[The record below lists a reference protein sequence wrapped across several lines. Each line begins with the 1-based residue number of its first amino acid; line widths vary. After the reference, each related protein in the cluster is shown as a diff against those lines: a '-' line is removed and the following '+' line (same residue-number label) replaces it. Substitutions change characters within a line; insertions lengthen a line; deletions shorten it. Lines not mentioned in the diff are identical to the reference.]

1 MEIVNLVQ
9 GTPEWHAHR
18 AAHRNASDAPAMMG
32 VSPYKTR
39 SELVREYATGLRAEV
54 GAAQQRVFDNGHRYE
69 RLAQPLTEKIIGE
82 QLAPLVGTNGKYS
95 ASFDGLSFLEDIA
108 SEHKSLNDVL
118 RAAMFD
124 GCTGTDLP
132 EVYQIQMEHQCL
144 VAETVERVLFMAS
157 KWADDGTLIE
167 ERHCW
172 YTPNLALRARIVA
185 GWDQFEADVAAYV
198 PDAAPTALPV
208 VAAPVTALPAVSVQV
223 SGAIAVTDNF
233 KVFEEAVRDFI
244 DNKLIRNPETDQDFA
259 NLDSQIKAMKNAEA
273 ALDAAEVHML
283 SQVLAIDERKR
294 TKEML
299 HKLVRDNRLMA
310 EKLLASEKERRRGE
324 IVADGVKALREHI
337 EALDQRF
344 RPTFSRVGVS
354 YMPTIAA
361 DFGAAIKGKKN
372 LDNMREAVEQTLTNA
387 KIEANQ
393 IADRIQINLQV
404 LRERADLAF
413 LFPDERTLAL
423 KAPDDLA
430 AAVKSRVADHE
441 AKEAQ
446 RLEAERERIRA
457 EEAEKAQ
464 REQAERN
471 RMALSEIQ
479 GIQQQVM
486 IASIGRAGVRKGG
499 TIECIRE
506 TLAETE
512 AWPVEE
518 AHFGAMHG
526 AAQAAKDTA
535 VAQIRQLLTN
545 AEAAAAAG
553 ALAASQALAVPAT
566 QVAALPPAP
575 EPAQLALTPVAST
588 AAPVASAEPA
598 ANETSAASGTPTL
611 KIGAI
616 AERLGFSLTAEQ
628 LRGLGI
634 EPATRERGATL
645 YHEHQF
651 PLICDALAR
660 RAMTAK
666 AAHAQR
672 LAA

>member
-18 AAHRNASDAPAMMG
+18 AAHYNASDAPAMMS

-54 GAAQQRVFDNGHRYE
+54 GAAQQRIFDNGHRYE
-69 RLAQPLTEKIIGE
+69 RLAQPLTEKIVG
-82 QLAPLVGTNGKYS
+82 QQMAPLVGTNGKYS
-95 ASFDGLSFLEDIA
+95 ASFDNLTFLEDIA

-124 GCTGTDLP
+124 GCTGADLP

-157 KWADDGTLIE
+157 KWAEDGTLIE

-273 ALDAAEVHML
+273 ALDAAEVQML

-299 HKLVRDNRLMA
+299 HKLVRDNRLIA
-310 EKLLASEKERRRGE
+310 ERLLSSEKDRRRGE
-324 IVADGVKALREHI
+324 IVADGMAALRKHVG
-337 EALDQRF
+337 ALHARL
-344 RPTFSRVGVS
+344 GVE
-354 YMPTIAA
+354 YVPLPAA

-372 LDNMREAVEQTLTNA
+372 LDNMREAVEQVLTNA
-387 KIEANQ
+387 KIEANEV
-393 IADRIQINLQV
+393 AARIEANLQV

-413 LFPDERTLAL
+413 LFPDERMLAL

-441 AKEAQ
+441 AKEAK

-512 AWPVEE
+512 AWLVEE
-518 AHFGAMHG
+518 ARFGAMHG

-553 ALAASQALAVPAT
+553 ALAASQALAVPTT

-598 ANETSAASGTPTL
+598 ANETPAASGTPTL

-651 PLICDALAR
+651 PQICEALAR